1 MLSPGCKC
9 KASCSLGPRMKE
21 VWGLGLRVQV
31 CMGKIMSQVLF
42 ALWTYG
48 TQPGHRPAS
57 LGETW
62 TNNCTLSRVSRTIQP
77 TRVLA
82 LTDESNKEAFHLQV
96 LTFSTPLTTVQ
107 FSGACSTLSAHF
119 PGSTR
124 LCGKPG
130 LTRVACESGNTK
142 SPSRPG
148 RPEPAAL
155 GPVLSYLWSSAVC
168 T

>member
-1 MLSPGCKC
+1 MQGFVLAGTPDE
-9 KASCSLGPRMKE
+9 R
-21 VWGLGLRVQV
+21 GLGFRVEGSGLHGQDHEP
-31 CMGKIMSQVLF
+31 SPL

-155 GPVLSYLWSSAVC
+155 GPVLSFLWSSAVC